1 MRIYGIG
8 TDIVEIERIAT
19 SIERFGD
26 RFLDRLF
33 TRAEREYCDGMKYSH
48 RHYAARFAAKE
59 AVSKTFG
66 TGIGK
71 DLGWNEIEILRED
84 NGEPYVVLHGEGKK
98 TAARLGITR
107 ILISL
112 SHADHY
118 AAANAIAETDSE
130 SETNT
135 GRGTRFDSTGSA
147 L

>member
-8 TDIVEIERIAT
+8 IDIVETARIAE

-26 RFLDRLF
+26 RFLDRIF
-33 TRAEREYCDGMKYSH
+33 TKAEREYCDKMKFAA

-66 TGIGK
+66 TGFGAGLNWT
-71 DLGWNEIEILRED
+71 DVEILRHET
-84 NGEPYVVLHGEGKK
+84 GEPRVVLHGEGKK

-107 ILISL
+107 ILVSL

-118 AAANAIAETDSE
+118 AAAHAVAE
-130 SETNT
+130 SEPDSAPSRDSPT
-135 GRGTRFDSTGSA
+135 GQG
-147 L
+147 